1 MVVLELD
8 TVNKEERA
16 MGSTIRLLLGGA
28 VLGQVVPKI
37 LASEAAKRCY
47 VQCIAASM
55 RAKASYLDLV
65 EQARAELGDMVA
77 EATYMNEQATVAGDS
92 E

>member
-1 MVVLELD
+1 
-8 TVNKEERA
+8 

-37 LASEAAKRCY
+37 LTSEPAKRCY
-47 VQCIAASM
+47 VQCIAAGM
-55 RAKASYLDLV
+55 RVKASYMDLV
-65 EQARAELGDMVA
+65 EQARAEVGDMVA
-77 EATYMNEQATVAGDS
+77 EATYMNEQATAAGDS